1 MADEDIKK
9 NEEEPKK
16 QEEQKEPKEQKTSKP
31 GLLHWIIMA
40 AVVLICAG
48 SGFLLGRL
56 FTGSAVT
63 GTAEASQ
70 EKQTAQQPGLLADD
84 SASDSTQTWFYHLV
98 PVVSNL
104 DEPGV
109 TRYVRTLLTLEV
121 TSSVSQKEATELFE
135 EKTPILTNWL
145 TIFLASLS
153 IEDIRGDKNLRRI
166 QSQILDAFNEELF
179 PDQKPKI
186 KHILFKEFA
195 IQ

>member
-1 MADEDIKK
+1 MADEEIEK
-9 NEEEPKK
+9 NEE
-16 QEEQKEPKEQKTSKP
+16 EPKEQKTSKA

-84 SASDSTQTWFYHLV
+84 SASDSTQTWFYDLE

-104 DEPGV
+104 DEPGA
-109 TRYVRTLLTLEV
+109 TRYVRALLTLEV
-121 TSSVSQKEATELFE
+121 TSGVSQKEATKHFE
-135 EKTPILTNWL
+135 KKTPILTNWL
-145 TIFLASLS
+145 TIFLASLN

-166 QSQILDAFNEELF
+166 QSQVLDAFNEELF

>member
-1 MADEDIKK
+1 M
-9 NEEEPKK
+9 
-16 QEEQKEPKEQKTSKP
+16 
-31 GLLHWIIMA
+31 
-40 AVVLICAG
+40 
-48 SGFLLGRL
+48 
-56 FTGSAVT
+56 
-63 GTAEASQ
+63 
-70 EKQTAQQPGLLADD
+70 
-84 SASDSTQTWFYHLV
+84 
-98 PVVSNL
+98 
-104 DEPGV
+104 
-109 TRYVRTLLTLEV
+109 TRYVRALLTLEV
-121 TSSVSQKEATELFE
+121 TSSVSQQDAVELFQ

>member
-1 MADEDIKK
+1 MADEEIEK
-9 NEEEPKK
+9 NEEEPKE
-16 QEEQKEPKEQKTSKP
+16 QENSKA

-56 FTGSAVT
+56 FTGSPVT
-63 GTAEASQ
+63 GIAEASQ
-70 EKQTAQQPGLLADD
+70 ENQTAREPDLLVDD
-84 SASDSTQTWFYHLV
+84 SAPDSTQTWFYDLA
-98 PVVSNL
+98 PVISNL
-104 DEPGV
+104 DEPGA
-109 TRYVRTLLTLEV
+109 TRYVRAILTLEV
-121 TSSVSQKEATELFE
+121 TSSVSQKEATRLFQ
-135 EKTPILTNWL
+135 EKAPILTDWL

-153 IEDIRGDKNLRRI
+153 IEDTRGDKKLKRI